1 MTKDQINKFE
11 MFEAVKTYLDTHTN
25 KWNSVPILLSF
36 KNDFEELLLQL
47 QENKE
52 NQAASRIFLGTSKTI
67 QKRFVSDKADILND
81 ALEAYATI
89 ENKTDL
95 EQKAARSFS
104 DLYKLRNQDF
114 ITIITE
120 TIALLEEHLEELAD
134 YGVTSN
140 QITDLK
146 NSFDQF
152 LAIQGK
158 PRQYRIAGK
167 QATKGLSELFEQ
179 TTSLL
184 NSKMDKIFKRFKNA
198 DATFYNG
205 YRASRTIINN

>member
-1 MTKDQINKFE
+1 